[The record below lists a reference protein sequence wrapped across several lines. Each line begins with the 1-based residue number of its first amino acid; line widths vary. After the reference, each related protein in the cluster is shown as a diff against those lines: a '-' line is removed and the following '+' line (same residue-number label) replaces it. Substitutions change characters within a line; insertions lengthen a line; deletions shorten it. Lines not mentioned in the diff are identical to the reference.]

1 MGESDQTMHIQRR
14 GDYESIEEPLE
25 GSEKRRGCRCKL
37 DGSVI
42 KLIGATLCIAGAI
55 ATCTLSYY
63 YSKHTYFALHAMFTS
78 LSTIEVEGPDSDVYI
93 ETYVNPSASIVSA
106 GIY

>member
-1 MGESDQTMHIQRR
+1 MAGGPCMRIWVCEIMHTVPRSGPWQLNRAYVVEMGESDRTMHIQRR

-25 GSEKRRGCRCKL
+25 ESEKRRGCRCKL

-63 YSKHTYFALHAMFTS
+63 N
-78 LSTIEVEGPDSDVYI
+78 LS
-93 ETYVNPSASIVSA
+93 
-106 GIY
+106 